1 MIRVNLVELLRQ
13 RGISQ
18 RELAR
23 RIGTHPNVVSRIA
36 REQTGG
42 ISYELLNGLCR
53 ELRCRPGDLLA
64 YEDDSQLA
72 LFQE

>member
-1 MIRVNLVELLRQ
+1 MIRVALAEFLKKRDL
-13 RGISQ
+13 SQ

-23 RIGTHPNVVSRIA
+23 RIGTHPNVVSRVV

-42 ISYELLNGLCR
+42 ISYELLNALCR
-53 ELRCRPGDLLA
+53 ELRCETGDLLV
-64 YEDDSQLA
+64 YEDDCQLA